1 MGGDDIAHYYWGG
14 ARDMRGYC
22 ECGRRGDCRV
32 GGRLTRQ
39 YCNCDSLNN
48 YNDVHDEGN
57 FTIKQHLPVRAVN
70 FQGKVVRNSV
80 NALLRVGHLR
90 CMGFGSRDISATF
103 RKPYS
108 YLSVYHPDQPF
119 DNVQAGEI
127 SFEFKTSEA
136 FNYMTVA
143 HAIGPF
149 SGNYIKV
156 MIWTKTM
163 MRVHLNLGFGD
174 LKQDVDISRI
184 GRTLDDNQWHEF
196 SVMFNQKEMN
206 VTLDGVRMIQGLPL
220 QSEPV
225 FFNVDATPVYIGGSY
240 HDIFGFVGCIRS
252 LVSRGNLLVHGG
264 GRNTIIL

>member
-1 MGGDDIAHYYWGG
+1 MN
-14 ARDMRGYC
+14 
-22 ECGRRGDCRV
+22 
-32 GGRLTRQ
+32 Q
-39 YCNCDSLNN
+39 

-70 FQGKVVRNSV
+70 FMGKVVKNSV
-80 NALLRVGHLR
+80 TALLRVGHIR

-119 DNVQAGEI
+119 DNIQAGEI

-149 SGNYIKV
+149 SGDYIKI

-174 LKQDVDISRI
+174 LKQDVDIAQT
-184 GRTLDDNQWHEF
+184 GRSIDDNQWHEF

-225 FFNVDATPVYIGGSY
+225 FFNADATPVYIGGSY

-252 LVSRGNLLVHGG
+252 LVSFFSDNFKSFINFRCYSFQHFCFLFLFSFDKNIKKQCGG
-264 GRNTIIL
+264 VQHCTF